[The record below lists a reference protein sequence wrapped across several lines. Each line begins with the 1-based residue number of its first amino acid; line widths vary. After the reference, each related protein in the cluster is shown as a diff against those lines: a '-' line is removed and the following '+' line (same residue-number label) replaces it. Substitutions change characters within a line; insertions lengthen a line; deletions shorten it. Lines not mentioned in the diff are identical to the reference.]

1 MAASP
6 TDALVKLAL
15 AKLGADTPTAQS
27 ILRLAVVLA
36 QDANKLPGLRG
47 KERLELVLSAL
58 RRVIEVPT
66 VKEKLGADA
75 EKILKDVIDN
85 VVPETIALVVEAS
98 RGGFALK
105 KPTVGCVASLAVLL
119 CRLTAA
125 SAPAGSEIAVAA
137 TAAAAVASTVATAAE
152 EPAAVAAVPSV
163 AVPVPSVELA
173 AVPEHAAVPVPV
185 PAAERAPTPELVLR
199 APAESKP
206 EPESS

>member
-1 MAASP
+1 MSTSP

-15 AKLGADTPTAQS
+15 EKLGADTPTAQS
-27 ILRLAVVLA
+27 LLRLAVVLA
-36 QDANKLPGLRG
+36 QDANKLPGLKG
-47 KERLELVLSAL
+47 KDRLELVLSAL

-66 VKEKLGADA
+66 VKEKIGPDA
-75 EKILKDVIDN
+75 EKVLKDVIDN

-105 KPTVGCVASLAVLL
+105 KPTVGCAASLAVLL

-152 EPAAVAAVPSV
+152 EPVAVPADEPAAVPEP
-163 AVPVPSVELA
+163 AVPVPE
-173 AVPEHAAVPVPV
+173 
-185 PAAERAPTPELVLR
+185 PAAERTPTPELILR
-199 APAESKP
+199 DPLETKSEPA
-206 EPESS
+206 SS